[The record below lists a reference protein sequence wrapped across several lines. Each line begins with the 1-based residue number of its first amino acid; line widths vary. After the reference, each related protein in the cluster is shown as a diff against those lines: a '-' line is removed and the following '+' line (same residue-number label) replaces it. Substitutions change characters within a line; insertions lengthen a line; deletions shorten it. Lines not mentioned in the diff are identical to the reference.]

1 MLDTIFLITAII
13 GGTVMVC
20 QFLLTLLGMGDHGGD
35 FADGAADVGDVSGDV
50 PDLDVDVLG
59 DHHTPLT
66 HAADA
71 DYQHTDGSWLFGVLS
86 FRTLIAAA
94 AFFGITGKAALSAG
108 YPNLMSLVL
117 ASLVGVGAMY
127 AMYFLMRAISRFTSS
142 GNQQIA
148 LSPGKTGRV
157 YIPVPAARAGAG
169 KIQLSLQNRTV
180 EYQAVTA
187 DEKPLETGE
196 AVEVVCVTGSD
207 TVEVRRLQATAD
219 A

>member
-1 MLDTIFLITAII
+1 MLDIIFLIAAVL

-20 QFLLTLLGMGDHGGD
+20 QFLLTLLGMDHGSD
-35 FADGAADVGDVSGDV
+35 VADGGGDVGDVSGDMPDDV
-50 PDLDVDVLG
+50 PDMAG

-66 HAADA
+66 HASDA

-86 FRTLIAAA
+86 FRTLIAAS
-94 AFFGITGKAALSAG
+94 AFFGVTGKAALSAG
-108 YPNLMSLVL
+108 YPKPTALVL
-117 ASLVGVGAMY
+117 AVLVGIGAMY
-127 AMYFLMRAISRFTSS
+127 GMYFLMRAISRFTSS
-142 GNQQIA
+142 GNVQISQ
-148 LSPGKTGRV
+148 SPGKTGRV
-157 YIPVPAARAGAG
+157 YISVPAAGGGAG

-187 DEKPLETGE
+187 DEEPLETGA

-207 TVEVRRLQATAD
+207 TVKVRRLSATVD